1 MSIGIEFWGVRGT
14 FPSPGQDKIRYGG
27 HTLCASRRLSSE
39 AVAIIDAGT
48 GIRPLGDRLM
58 RETSGKDL
66 RVFLFLTHFHLDHII
81 GFPFFAPLY
90 SSRTELTVLAATDP
104 EETREILA
112 GLMKGRAF
120 PLDLDETP
128 CRKTFRKFE
137 EGLEIADVRF
147 SSCPLRHP
155 QGSTAFRLDAGGAS
169 VVMAMDTEH
178 PDTGVDEVLAIL
190 ARGADHLVY
199 DATYTPE
206 EYNKGKKG
214 WGHSTWLEGTRLARA
229 AGVGHLVLSHWNPDH
244 SDEQVEALLESA
256 RREFPRTLAAAEGMR
271 L

>member
-14 FPSPGQDKIRYGG
+14 FPTPEKDRIRYGG

-39 AVAIIDAGT
+39 AVAVIDAGT

-58 RETSGKDL
+58 GETSGKDL
-66 RVFLFLTHFHLDHII
+66 AVFLFLTHFHLDHII

-104 EETREILA
+104 EETRAILA
-112 GLMKGRAF
+112 GLMQGRTF

-128 CRKTFRKFE
+128 CRKSFRKFE
-137 EGLEIADVRF
+137 DGLEIAGVRF
-147 SSCPLRHP
+147 TSCPLRHP
-155 QGSTAFRLDAGGAS
+155 QGSTAFRLDADGAS
-169 VVMAMDTEH
+169 LVMATDTEH
-178 PDTGVDEVLAIL
+178 PDAGVDEVLAAL

-206 EYNKGKKG
+206 EYNKGKQG

-229 AGVGHLVLSHWNPDH
+229 AGVGHLVLSHFDPDH
-244 SDEQVEALLESA
+244 SDEEVDHLLEAA
-256 RREFPRTLAAAEGMR
+256 RREFSRTSAAAEGMR